1 MKKALFIIVPICL
14 LLIYF
19 STGKSEPVKHGT
31 ITHMNQDGTTS
42 FTEVYGDQGNLQEKT
57 VYYKSGQV
65 MLHIKFRD
73 GKEIAH
79 DFFPEKRRV
88 VH

>member
-19 STGKSEPVKHGT
+19 STGKSEPAKHGT

-42 FTEVYGDQGNLQEKT
+42 FTEVYGDQGDLQEKT
-57 VYYKSGQV
+57 VYYKTGRLCYTLSSET
-65 MLHIKFRD
+65 
-73 GKEIAH
+73 GK
-79 DFFPEKRRV
+79 K
-88 VH
+88 

>member
-1 MKKALFIIVPICL
+1 MKKLLFIVFPCCF

-19 STGKSEPVKHGT
+19 TTGKSEPAKHGT
-31 ITHMNQDGTTS
+31 ITHVNQDGTTS

-79 DFFPEKRRV
+79 DFFPEKHRV